1 MEFKRMEENEDQVPE
16 EEQNTEPE
24 QDQPSENEAIY
35 EAYRRKTAAEEEQ
48 PQVEIVPGTEPEL
61 EFGGS
66 AYDSSKNPFLSRG
79 CCGSPEPHQKSNGV
93 YQHSCSKF
101 DTFDWIK
108 SIPLPA
114 GYIKLDVVEVRFK
127 NSRKDFFR
135 VPPDVELE
143 TGDIVAVEASPGH
156 DIGIVT
162 ISGELVRFQLK
173 KKGID
178 PASQDIRK
186 VYRRA
191 RLADIEKWVSAV
203 ETESPTM
210 FRSREIADHLGLLM
224 KINDVEIQGD
234 NTKAIFYYT
243 ADDRVDFREL
253 IKVLAEEFH
262 VRIEMRQIG
271 ARQEASRLGGLGT
284 CGRELCCSTW
294 LSEFCSVSTNTAR
307 VQQLSL
313 NPQKLAG
320 QCGKLKCCLNYEYDT
335 YMDAIKDFPGTEIRL
350 KKAKGDAI
358 HQKSDIF
365 GQIMWYSYVNDQQNL
380 LAIPLKN
387 VLHIIDEN
395 KGGRIPENLEDFA
408 NLTEQKRE
416 FDNGISQDDLTRFD
430 HL

>member
-1 MEFKRMEENEDQVPE
+1 MEYKRMEETEDQVPE
-16 EEQNTEPE
+16 EEQNNEPE

-66 AYDSSKNPFLSRG
+66 IYDSSKNPFLSRG

-93 YQHSCSKF
+93 YQHRCSKF

-108 SIPLPA
+108 SIPLPS
-114 GYIKLDVVEVRFK
+114 GYIKLDIVEVRFK

-162 ISGELVRFQLK
+162 IAGELVRFQLK

-178 PASQDIRK
+178 TASQEIRK

-210 FRSREIADHLGLLM
+210 FRSREIADHLGLQM

-335 YMDAIKDFPGTEIRL
+335 YVDAIKDFPGTEIRL
-350 KKAKGDAI
+350 KTAKGDAI

-365 GQIMWYSYVNDQQNL
+365 GRIMWYSYVNDQQNL

-408 NLTEQKRE
+408 NVNEQKRE

>member
-1 MEFKRMEENEDQVPE
+1 MEDTLNETPLEELNPEPDQDEQPE
-16 EEQNTEPE
+16 EVTSQEEYHPVYRE
-24 QDQPSENEAIY
+24 GAGQPPVD
-35 EAYRRKTAAEEEQ
+35 T
-48 PQVEIVPGTEPEL
+48 VPGTEPEI

-66 AYDSSKNPFLSRG
+66 TYDSSKNPFLSRG
-79 CCGSPEPHQKSNGV
+79 CCGAPAPHQKSNGV
-93 YQHSCSKF
+93 YQHRCSKF

-108 SIPLPA
+108 SIPLPP
-114 GYIKLDVVEVRFK
+114 GYIPVDIVEVRFK
-127 NSRKDFFR
+127 NSRKDFYR
-135 VPPDVELE
+135 IPADMEIE

-156 DIGIVT
+156 DIGIVS
-162 ISGELVRFQLK
+162 ISGELIRFQLK
-173 KKGID
+173 IKGID
-178 PASQDIRK
+178 PGSQDIRK

-203 ETESPTM
+203 ETESTTM
-210 FRSREIADHLGLLM
+210 FRSREIADRLNLQM
-224 KINDVEIQGD
+224 KINDVEYQGD

-335 YMDAIKDFPGTEIRL
+335 YMDAIKEFPNTDVRL
-350 KKAKGDAI
+350 KTKNGDAI

-365 GQIMWYSYVNDQQNL
+365 GKIMWYSYVNDQQNL
-380 LAIPLKN
+380 LAIPLDK
-387 VLHIIDEN
+387 VLEIIEEN
-395 KGGRIPENLEDFA
+395 NAGRIPEKLEDFA
-408 NLTEQKRE
+408 NITEQKRE
-416 FDNGISQDDLTRFD
+416 FDNGLGGQDDLTRFD

>member
-1 MEFKRMEENEDQVPE
+1 MEENTDQVNE
-16 EEQNTEPE
+16 EEENPELDQEP
-24 QDQPSENEAIY
+24 QSDNSAIY
-35 EAYRRKTAAEEEQ
+35 EAFRRKKDTEEEL

-66 AYDSSKNPFLSRG
+66 TYDSSKNPFLSRG
-79 CCGSPEPHQKSNGV
+79 CCGAPEPHQKNNGV
-93 YQHSCSKF
+93 YQHRCSKF
-101 DTFDWIK
+101 DTYDWIK
-108 SIPLPA
+108 TIPLPA
-114 GYIKLDVVEVRFK
+114 GYIPSDIVEVRFK

-135 VPPDVELE
+135 VPSDVVLE

-173 KKGID
+173 KKSID
-178 PASQDIRK
+178 PNSQEIRK

-203 ETESPTM
+203 EGETPTM
-210 FRSREIADHLGLLM
+210 FRSREIADKLGLQM
-224 KINDVEIQGD
+224 KINDVEYQGD

-243 ADDRVDFREL
+243 AEDRVDFREL
-253 IKVLAEEFH
+253 IKVLADEFH

-335 YMDAIKDFPGTEIRL
+335 YMDAIKDFPNTDIRL
-350 KKAKGDAI
+350 KTAKGDAI

-365 GQIMWYSYVNDQQNL
+365 GQIMWYSYANDYQNL

-395 KGGRIPENLEDFA
+395 KQGLIPESLEEFA
-408 NLTEQKRE
+408 NITEQKRE